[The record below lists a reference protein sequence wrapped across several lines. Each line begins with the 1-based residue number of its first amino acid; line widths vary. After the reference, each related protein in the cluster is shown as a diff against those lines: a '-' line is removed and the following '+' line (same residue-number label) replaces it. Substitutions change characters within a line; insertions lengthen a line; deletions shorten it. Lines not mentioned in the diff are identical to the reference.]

1 MARLALLLRREAL
14 LHQFLVAAMT
24 QRPLYRDDATYRL
37 DAGVE
42 VSETEVALDFL
53 DSAIIRTHV
62 RSMLATSLTF
72 VLTATVIDAAGATGR
87 ASTIVTLQP
96 RQARIVELLS
106 PAKLSP
112 ASLIWSIEALSLAG

>member
-14 LHQFLVAAMT
+14 LHQLLIAAAT
-24 QRPLYRDDATYRL
+24 QRPLYRDDATYKL

-42 VSETEVALDFL
+42 VSATEVALDFL
-53 DSAIIRTHV
+53 DSAIV
-62 RSMLATSLTF
+62 RARVRNMLATPLTF
-72 VLTATVIDAAGATGR
+72 VLIAAVIDATGVPGR

-96 RQARIVELLS
+96 RQARIVELLC

-112 ASLIWSIEALSLAG
+112 ASLIWSIEAL